1 MRKAGQYKKVVTVS
15 AIVYTWAQTAKTVR
29 ETQAITIPS
38 DLPKEVPPT
47 PTPTSSQVDLPNPQL
62 PNSSDLIPLARSFP
76 YTKDPIAKTKNQDD
90 TNSDWVDPFTP
101 DSDLVDLPTPDIEFD
116 PGLYHSNPSFFHS
129 DLPPNYLPNGF
140 IEKSIEAA
148 EIGKLLLKIG
158 LG

>member
-90 TNSDWVDPFTP
+90 TNSDLIDP
-101 DSDLVDLPTPDIEFD
+101 LTPDIDFD